1 MTLKNNLLSILTLF
15 FFLTAYS
22 TAGNTIDIF
31 ELEDKSTLDIIL
43 TATTDDQPIAIENG
57 TELSLKQLS
66 AIQIQASDLDS
77 QQSVNVYFNK
87 TDTHFPINEAKEQP
101 ATRYTV
107 IENYT
112 PENYPEF
119 FTLGDQTVKI
129 FQYDSEPGTAKVP
142 SYNKIHA
149 IQTIQFTITEWF

>member
-15 FFLTAYS
+15 FFLTACS

>member
-1 MTLKNNLLSILTLF
+1 MKLKKNFFAIFVSF
-15 FFLTAYS
+15 FFLAACS
-22 TAGNTIDIF
+22 TAGDTTDIF
-31 ELEDKSTLDIIL
+31 ELEDKGNLDITLI
-43 TATTDDQPIAIENG
+43 ATINDQPIVIESG

-107 IENYT
+107 IENYI

-149 IQTIQFTITEWF
+149 IQTIQFTITE